1 MSKLNPKFEYSTL
14 NRQSVQGK
22 RLYSLPDGSK
32 VPSVTTILSQTM
44 PPENRQ
50 MLADWKNKV
59 GEEQAQLISTQS
71 SSRGTRMHAYL
82 ETYIK
87 TGEVKDQVSNPYAQE
102 GLVMAKT
109 VIEATD
115 SKISEFWG
123 SEVSLY
129 YPGLYAGTAD
139 SLGVHEGNSA
149 VFDFKQSNKPKKRE
163 WIGDYFLQLAS
174 YIMAHDEV
182 YGTKIE
188 RGVILM
194 CTPTL
199 IFQEFV
205 VEGDELEEY
214 KIKWCSRVEQYFNIG

>member
-1 MSKLNPKFEYSTL
+1 MSKLNPKFEYTTL
-14 NRQSVQGK
+14 SRQSVYGK
-22 RLYSLPDGSK
+22 RLYSLPDGGK

-44 PPENRQ
+44 PPEKRQ
-50 MLADWKNKV
+50 MLADWKKKV
-59 GEEQAQLISTQS
+59 GEEQAQLITTQS

-87 TGEVKDQVSNPYAQE
+87 TGEIKDQVTNPYAQE

-109 VIEATD
+109 VIANAD
-115 SKISEFWG
+115 DKISEFWG
-123 SEVSLY
+123 SEVSLF

-139 SLGVHEGNSA
+139 SLGVHEGKSA

-163 WIGDYFLQLAS
+163 WIDDYFLQLAS

-194 CTPTL
+194 CTPDL